1 MNPVQ
6 LLMRGEKLRAK
17 EAASGHSLIDLAIM
31 AEEFSFNEITRW
43 SIAAY
48 LLGWETWANADKLIQ
63 GK

>member
-1 MNPVQ
+1 MNPVK

-17 EAASGHSLIDLAIM
+17 EAASGHSLIDLALM
-31 AEEFSFNEITRW
+31 AKEFPFDEITRW

-48 LLGWETWANADKLIQ
+48 LLGWETWANLEKLIQ

>member
-31 AEEFSFNEITRW
+31 GEEFSLNEITRW

-48 LLGWETWANADKLIQ
+48 LLGWETWANLNKLIQ